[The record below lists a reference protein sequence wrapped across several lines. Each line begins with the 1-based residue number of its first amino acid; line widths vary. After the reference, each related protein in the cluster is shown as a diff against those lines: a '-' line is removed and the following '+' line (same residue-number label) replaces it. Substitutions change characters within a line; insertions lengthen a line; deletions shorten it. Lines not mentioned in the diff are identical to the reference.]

1 MFRTRGSDGEH
12 DAGVP
17 LSEDTR
23 DEYLLGTV
31 DRELQFTDLYRAAR
45 GPVRRYLQRMVGV
58 EDADDLTED
67 VFATVWSRWSAVPAE
82 PERWNA
88 WVFGV
93 ARFKVQETIR
103 SRRYRR
109 GLFRQM
115 ATRRVDA
122 AVPAPDDAVI
132 ALQRVQSTLMLLPAS
147 ERDALTLVVFGGL
160 SSTEA
165 ADVLNCSASAVT
177 SRVSRGRQ
185 RLKQIL
191 STEEEVQRETR

>member
-1 MFRTRGSDGEH
+1 
-12 DAGVP
+12 
-17 LSEDTR
+17 
-23 DEYLLGTV
+23 
-31 DRELQFTDLYRAAR
+31 
-45 GPVRRYLQRMVGV
+45 
-58 EDADDLTED
+58 
-67 VFATVWSRWSAVPAE
+67 
-82 PERWNA
+82 
-88 WVFGV
+88 
-93 ARFKVQETIR
+93 KVQETIR

-165 ADVLNCSASAVT
+165 ADVLNCCASAVT

>member
-1 MFRTRGSDGEH
+1 MFRTRDSDSEYNADIAFG
-12 DAGVP
+12 
-17 LSEDTR
+17 EDTR
-23 DEYLLGTV
+23 DDRLLGTV
-31 DRELQFTDLYRAAR
+31 DREAQFTDLYLAAR

-58 EDADDLTED
+58 DDADDLTED
-67 VFATVWSRWSAVPAE
+67 VFTTVWSRWSAVPME
-82 PERWNA
+82 PDKRIA

-93 ARFKVQETIR
+93 AHFKVRETIR

-109 GLFRQM
+109 GLFQRI
-115 ATRRVDA
+115 AARGVDA
-122 AVPAPDDAVI
+122 TEPGPEDGVL
-132 ALQRVQSTLMLLPAS
+132 ALQSARDTLMLLSAS
-147 ERDALTLVVFGGL
+147 ERDALALVIFGGL
-160 SSTEA
+160 SSSEA